1 MLRRKEFRIA
11 IAFITGLVLLYWGIN
26 FLKGK
31 NVFNNQV
38 VLYADYDHVA
48 GMVPASPV
56 VVNGFKIGQVSDIS
70 FIPGQN
76 GKLRIKM
83 LIDEKLDIPE
93 NSVARIESSDLLGS
107 KAVVIHLG
115 QSNSM
120 AGSGDFLKG
129 ELEMDLK
136 EEVSMQILPLK
147 NKAEDLLSS
156 FDTVLIILKTIFN
169 EKTQDNLSR
178 SFESIRKTIVSL
190 EHASSNL
197 DTLMSSQKYKLSNIF
212 SNVESITQNLKNN
225 NEKIN
230 SIIENV
236 SQLSDS
242 ASSAKIKQTVDKA
255 HQSLEQFY
263 LVMEKIN
270 TGQGSMGML
279 IHNDSLYNN
288 LNNSALE
295 LNLLLEDMRINPKR
309 YVQFSI
315 FGSKGG
321 KKNSYKPR

>member
-11 IAFITGLVLLYWGIN
+11 IAFITGVVLLYWGIN

-31 NVFNNQV
+31 NVFNSQMI
-38 VLYADYDHVA
+38 LYAEYDHVA
-48 GMVPASPV
+48 GMVPASPIL
-56 VVNGFKIGQVSDIS
+56 VNGYKIGQVADIS
-70 FIPGQN
+70 FIPGQK
-76 GKLRIKM
+76 GRLKVKM
-83 LIDEKLDIPE
+83 LIDEKIDIPE
-93 NSVARIESSDLLGS
+93 NSVAKIESSDLLGS

-115 QSNSM
+115 ESSTMSKSGSM
-120 AGSGDFLKG
+120 IKG

-136 EEVSMQILPLK
+136 QEVSMQILPLK

-169 EKTQDNLSR
+169 EKTQDNLSQ
-178 SFESIRKTIVSL
+178 SFESIRHTIVSL

-197 DTLMSSQKYKLSNIF
+197 DTLLSSQKYRLSNIF

-225 NEKIN
+225 NDKIN
-230 SIIENV
+230 NIIQNI

-242 ASSAKIKQTVDKA
+242 ASSSRIKETVDKA

-295 LNLLLEDMRINPKR
+295 LNLLLEDMRVNPRR
-309 YVQFSI
+309 YVNFSI
-315 FGSKGG
+315 FGSKGPR
-321 KKNSYKPR
+321 KNTYKPR